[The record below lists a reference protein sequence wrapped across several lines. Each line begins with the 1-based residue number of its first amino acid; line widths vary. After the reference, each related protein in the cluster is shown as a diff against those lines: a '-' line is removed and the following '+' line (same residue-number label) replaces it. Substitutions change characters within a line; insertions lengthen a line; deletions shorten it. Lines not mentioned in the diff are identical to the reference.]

1 MGEQTLEVTIAGLR
15 ADVRRIATDSWEVGK
30 AAAEVIRRD
39 AVAAIQREAAVR
51 MDRIEEAG
59 SRHAVTRAS
68 AIIMTSAVVLAA
80 SAAVAAVEWTRW
92 HYVGSVSL
100 LAGLVGASA
109 SVAVVGASFMV
120 GHLIAG
126 IWRS

>member
-1 MGEQTLEVTIAGLR
+1 MGEQTLEITIAGLR
-15 ADVRRIATDSWEVGK
+15 ADVRRLATDSREAGK

-51 MDRIEEAG
+51 MGRIEEAG

-92 HYVGSVSL
+92 HYLGSVSL
-100 LAGLVGASA
+100 LAGLVGALA